1 MLDRFSWGRKLTQ
14 ASRLFFFRHDVLR
27 SSNFRGTDTK
37 TLMRLYDYFAPVYD
51 LLFPKIS
58 SYTATANHIVT
69 SLVQPGDQILDLGAG
84 TGILTLKMAP
94 KAAHV
99 VAFDLHEAMLKR
111 AASKVARQGLADK
124 ITMTQGNA
132 LQLPF
137 RDGMFSLTTSSF
149 MEVYL
154 TVPEKVAM
162 MREIHR
168 VLVPG
173 GRVIF
178 MSGNGEVSGRY
189 IKKAQWIEI
198 MEETAFADATVTDLY
213 DVFRVI
219 FARKPAPTCWAR
231 REI

>member
-1 MLDRFSWGRKLTQ
+1 MLDRFSWGRKLAQ
-14 ASRLFFFRHDVLR
+14 ASRLFFFRNDLLR
-27 SSNFRGTDTK
+27 SKSFQGTDTK

-51 LLFPKIS
+51 LLFPKIQ

-84 TGILTLKMAP
+84 TGILAVKMAP
-94 KAAHV
+94 KAEHV

-111 AASKVARQGLADK
+111 AGKKASKLGLSDK
-124 ITMTQGNA
+124 IAMTQGNA
-132 LQLPF
+132 LALPF
-137 RDGMFSLTTSSF
+137 RDETFSLVTSGF

-154 TVPEKVAM
+154 TIPEKVAM

-178 MSGNGEVSGRY
+178 MTGNGEVSGRY
-189 IKKAQWIEI
+189 IKKAHWLEI
-198 MEETAFADATVTDLY
+198 MEETAFSDAKFTDLY

-219 FARKPAPTCWAR
+219 FARKSTPTAR
-231 REI
+231 MRGDI